1 MDITVGYDFLGIC
14 VQGYPYK
21 HAYVFEGLQSY
32 DHLELRIQ
40 VRISEKI
47 WNVILNKHINP

>member
-1 MDITVGYDFLGIC
+1 MNINVGYDFLRIC

-21 HAYVFEGLQSY
+21 HAYIFEGLQSY
-32 DHLELRIQ
+32 DQMELRIQ

-47 WNVILNKHINP
+47 WNVILNKHIT

>member
-1 MDITVGYDFLGIC
+1 MNIAVWYDFLGIC

-32 DHLELRIQ
+32 DHLELRMQ
-40 VRISEKI
+40 VWISEKI
-47 WNVILNKHINP
+47 KNVILNKHITW

>member
-1 MDITVGYDFLGIC
+1 MNITVGYDFLGIC

-21 HAYVFEGLQSY
+21 HTYGFEVIQSY

-40 VRISEKI
+40 VWISEKI
-47 WNVILNKHINP
+47 YNVILNKHIT